1 MNSKDIAIIAVFCTA
16 IVGMLVRPVFLAWAR
31 RLSGGAVSTDLATE
45 VDELRH
51 RLVELEAE
59 HGRMHELEERVDFAE
74 RMLAQRVDAP
84 AIVAPRMNA

>member
-31 RLSGGAVSTDLATE
+31 RISGGVVNADLANE

-51 RLVELEAE
+51 RVVELEAD
-59 HGRMHELEERVDFAE
+59 HGRMQELEERVDFAE
-74 RMLAQRVDAP
+74 RMLAQRADAP